1 MASNATPQMRRLAR
15 SKLDQT
21 GDWLR
26 QMLPKLRSVP
36 RGGWIAA
43 TRDALGMSRAELAR
57 RLGVQPSSVIKL
69 ENSERAGTVQIDT
82 LRRAAAAMDCEVVL
96 LVVPRQPLQARVDQ
110 QRLKLYSATFNRAAT
125 HMKLEDQAVSED
137 LRRHLLQQAEASIP
151 DTALWRARENELG

>member
-1 MASNATPQMRRLAR
+1 MPVVPNTTRQMRRLAR

-26 QMLPKLRSVP
+26 QMLPKLRSAP

-57 RLGVQPSSVIKL
+57 RLGVQPSSVVKL
-69 ENSERAGTVQIDT
+69 ENSEQAGTVQIDT

-96 LVVPRQPLQARVDQ
+96 LVVPRQPLQASVDQ
-110 QRLKLYSATFNRAAT
+110 QRLKLYNVMFNQTAT
-125 HMKLEDQAVSED
+125 HMKLEDQAVSEE
-137 LRRHLLQQAEASIP
+137 LHRHLLQQAEAAIP
-151 DTALWRARENELG
+151 DTALWRQRED